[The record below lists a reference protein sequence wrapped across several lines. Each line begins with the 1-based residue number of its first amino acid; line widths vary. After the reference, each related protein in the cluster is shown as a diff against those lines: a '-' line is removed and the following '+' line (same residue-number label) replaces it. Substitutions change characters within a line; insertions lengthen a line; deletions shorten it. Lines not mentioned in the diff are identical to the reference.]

1 MADTINIFR
10 TIHFANQYAVIY
22 SSFMAICSSTK
33 QLSEI
38 ILTIIQVYQV
48 GMGMV
53 TFPHWC
59 IPYDYS
65 SILSKH

>member
-10 TIHFANQYAVIY
+10 TIYLANQYSVIY
-22 SSFMAICSSTK
+22 SSFMTICSSTK
-33 QLSEI
+33 QLFEI
-38 ILTIIQVYQV
+38 ILTIIHVYQV

-53 TFPHWC
+53 TLPYWC
-59 IPYDYS
+59 IPYDS